1 MEKTTVYL
9 EPEVKRAIKARARES
24 GLSEAEVI
32 RASIR
37 ASVLPAGVSPR
48 AGLFTAEAFAD
59 RVDELLVGFGEK

>member
-1 MEKTTVYL
+1 MHKTTVYL

-37 ASVLPAGVSPR
+37 ASVLPSGVGPR
-48 AGLFTAEAFAD
+48 AGLFAVEPFAE
-59 RVDELLVGFGEK
+59 RVDELLVGFGER